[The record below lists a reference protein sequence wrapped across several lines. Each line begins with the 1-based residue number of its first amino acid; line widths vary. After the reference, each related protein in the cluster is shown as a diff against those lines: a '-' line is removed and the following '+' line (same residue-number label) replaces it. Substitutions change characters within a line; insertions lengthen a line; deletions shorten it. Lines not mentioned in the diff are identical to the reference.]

1 MNKSDI
7 GKLGLWSMI
16 DNHSYSECIDLAQ
29 KAEQWGYSTLWLPEA
44 FGRDPFAMLS
54 VLARETDNLFLAT
67 GIANIYARDP
77 IAMVAARNALDELS
91 HGRLI
96 LGLGVSHRE
105 MVAAIRQHNYGKP
118 VSTMRQY
125 LEAMEQA
132 PYGRAAPEHRG
143 MIVLAALR
151 KNMLGLAAEK
161 TDGAHP
167 YFVTP
172 EHTAQAR
179 ELLGPDKF
187 LAPEQKV
194 LRIKGPG
201 EARAVA
207 RQFMALYLGMENYRN
222 NILAM
227 GFKAEDIES
236 GGSDRLVDAIVAWGD
251 DEAIAKRL
259 EAHWHNGADHVCLQP
274 LRPDGKAGFD
284 LGAVEAFARNR

>member
-7 GKLGLWSMI
+7 GKLGVWSMI

-29 KAEQWGYSTLWLPEA
+29 KTEQWGYSTLWLPEA
-44 FGRDPFAMLS
+44 FGRDPFVMLS
-54 VLARETDNLFLAT
+54 VLARETDKLLLAT

-77 IAMVAARNALDELS
+77 IAMVAARNALNELS
-91 HGRLI
+91 NGRLI

-105 MVAAIRQHNYGKP
+105 MVAAVRQHQYGKP

-132 PYGRAAPEHRG
+132 PYGRAAPEQRG
-143 MIVLAALR
+143 MVVLAALR

-161 TDGAHP
+161 ADGAHP

-194 LRIKGPG
+194 LRIKDAGQ
-201 EARAVA
+201 ARAVA

-222 NILAM
+222 SILAM
-227 GFKAEDIES
+227 GFNAEDIEN

-251 DEAIAKRL
+251 DQTIGKRL
-259 EAHWHNGADHVCLQP
+259 EAHWQNGADQVCLQP
-274 LRPDGKAGFD
+274 LRPDGQAGFD
-284 LGAVEAFARNR
+284 LGAVEAFAPRN

>member
-7 GKLGLWSMI
+7 GKLGLWCMV
-16 DNHSYSECIDLAQ
+16 DNHSYGQCIDLAQ

-44 FGRDPFAMLS
+44 FGRDPFVMFS
-54 VLARETDNLFLAT
+54 VLAPETDKLLLAT
-67 GIANIYARDP
+67 GIANIYARDA
-77 IAMVAARNALDELS
+77 IAMAAARNALDELS
-91 HGRLI
+91 NGRLI

-105 MVAAIRQHNYGKP
+105 MVSAIRRHPYGKP

-132 PYGRAAPEHRG
+132 PYGRATPAQRG
-143 MIVLAALR
+143 MVVLAALR
-151 KNMLGLAAEK
+151 KNMLGLAATK
-161 TDGAHP
+161 ADGAHP

-194 LRIKGPG
+194 LRIKEPS

-207 RQFMALYLGMENYRN
+207 RKFMALYLGMENYRN

-227 GFKAEDIES
+227 GFMAEDLES

-251 DEAIAKRL
+251 DRTIVKRL
-259 EAHWHNGADHVCLQP
+259 EAHWQNGADHVCLQP

-284 LGAVEAFARNR
+284 LGTVEAFASKN